1 MTNWFLHFFG
11 STVLSW
17 SWVGD
22 NDLNL
27 RTPLPISMTCSIKYT
42 SKYCNKCK
50 WPLMMTMIMNYKLLN
65 CIPLQFFKFM
75 FCRYFVI
82 FNLSIRNTSYN
93 LFLIL
98 IHLWVELVSLRTI
111 EFCYLISVELIRIRQ
126 DSFYFA

>member
-1 MTNWFLHFFG
+1 
-11 STVLSW
+11 
-17 SWVGD
+17 
-22 NDLNL
+22 
-27 RTPLPISMTCSIKYT
+27 
-42 SKYCNKCK
+42 
-50 WPLMMTMIMNYKLLN
+50 MNYKLLN